1 MSYLRPGTPNF
12 FELFKKAG
20 SLDKLALILSSC
32 FGFGLIPVAQ
42 GTFGTLA
49 GIPLA
54 LALAHAGPMA
64 AAYLL
69 FFFILLSIWTSG
81 RSARALEK
89 DDPAE
94 VVIDETAGLLL
105 TLFLLPAT
113 AGLLLTLFLLPATG
127 FNLCLGFIL
136 FRLFDI
142 LKPFPIRRLEKV
154 EGSAGIVLDDLLAGV
169 YGNVCLRLVGLII
182 FRI

>member
-1 MSYLRPGTPNF
+1 MSYLRPPTPNAIESF
-12 FELFKKAG
+12 RKAG
-20 SLDKLALILSSC
+20 LLDKLALILSSC

-49 GIPLA
+49 GITLA
-54 LALAHAGPMA
+54 MALAHVGPMA

-69 FFFILLSIWTSG
+69 FFFVLLSIWTSG

-94 VVIDETAGLLL
+94 VVIDE
-105 TLFLLPAT
+105 T

-154 EGSAGIVLDDLLAGV
+154 EGGAGIVLDDLLAGV
-169 YGNVCLRLVGLII
+169 YGNLCLRLIAWV
-182 FRI
+182 FE

>member
-1 MSYLRPGTPNF
+1 MSYLRPATPNL

-20 SLDKLALILSSC
+20 PLDKLALILSSC

-54 LALAHAGPMA
+54 MALAHVGPMA

-69 FFFILLSIWTSG
+69 FFFVLLSIWTSG

-94 VVIDETAGLLL
+94 VVIDE
-105 TLFLLPAT
+105 T

-154 EGSAGIVLDDLLAGV
+154 EGGAGIVLDDLLAGTYANLCIRFV
-169 YGNVCLRLVGLII
+169 TLVFL
-182 FRI
+182 

>member
-1 MSYLRPGTPNF
+1 MSYLRPPTPNAIESF
-12 FELFKKAG
+12 RKAG
-20 SLDKLALILSSC
+20 LLDKLALILSSC
-32 FGFGLIPVAQ
+32 FGFGLIPLAQ

-54 LALAHAGPMA
+54 IALAHVGPMA

-69 FFFILLSIWTSG
+69 FFFVLLSIWTSG

-94 VVIDETAGLLL
+94 VVIDE
-105 TLFLLPAT
+105 T

-154 EGSAGIVLDDLLAGV
+154 EGGAGIVLDDLLAGV

-182 FRI
+182 L

>member
-1 MSYLRPGTPNF
+1 MSYLRPPTPNAIESF
-12 FELFKKAG
+12 RKAG
-20 SLDKLALILSSC
+20 PLDKLALILSSC

-54 LALAHAGPMA
+54 LALARVGPMA

-69 FFFILLSIWTSG
+69 FFFVLLSIWTSG

-94 VVIDETAGLLL
+94 VVIDE
-105 TLFLLPAT
+105 T

-154 EGSAGIVLDDLLAGV
+154 EGGAGIVLDDLLAGTYANLCIRFV
-169 YGNVCLRLVGLII
+169 TLVFL
-182 FRI
+182 

>member
-1 MSYLRPGTPNF
+1 MSYLRPATPNF

-20 SLDKLALILSSC
+20 LLDKLALILSSC
-32 FGFGLIPVAQ
+32 FGIGLIPVAQ

-54 LALAHAGPMA
+54 MALAHVGPMA

-69 FFFILLSIWTSG
+69 FFFVLLSIWTSG

-113 AGLLLTLFLLPATG
+113 G

-136 FRLFDI
+136 FRFFDI

-154 EGSAGIVLDDLLAGV
+154 EGGAGIVLDDLLAGTYANLCIRFV
-169 YGNVCLRLVGLII
+169 TLI
-182 FRI
+182 FF

>member
-1 MSYLRPGTPNF
+1 MKYLRPPTPNAIESF
-12 FELFKKAG
+12 RKAG
-20 SLDKLALILSSC
+20 PLDKLALILSSC

-54 LALAHAGPMA
+54 MALAHVGPMA

-69 FFFILLSIWTSG
+69 FFFVLLSIWTSG
-81 RSARALEK
+81 RSAKALEK

-94 VVIDETAGLLL
+94 VVIDE
-105 TLFLLPAT
+105 T

-154 EGSAGIVLDDLLAGV
+154 EGGAGIVLDDLLAGV
-169 YGNVCLRLVGLII
+169 YGNVCLRLIALV
-182 FRI
+182 FE

>member
-1 MSYLRPGTPNF
+1 MSYLRPPTPNAIESF
-12 FELFKKAG
+12 RKAG
-20 SLDKLALILSSC
+20 PLDKLALILSSC

-54 LALAHAGPMA
+54 MALARVGPMA

-69 FFFILLSIWTSG
+69 FFFVLLSIWTSG

-94 VVIDETAGLLL
+94 VVIDE
-105 TLFLLPAT
+105 T

-154 EGSAGIVLDDLLAGV
+154 EGGAGIVLDDLLAGTYANLCIRFV
-169 YGNVCLRLVGLII
+169 TLVFL
-182 FRI
+182 

>member
-1 MSYLRPGTPNF
+1 MKYLRPPTPNATESF
-12 FELFKKAG
+12 RKAG
-20 SLDKLALILSSC
+20 PLDKLALILSSC

-54 LALAHAGPMA
+54 MALAHVGPMA

-69 FFFILLSIWTSG
+69 FFFVLLSIWTSG

-94 VVIDETAGLLL
+94 VVIDE
-105 TLFLLPAT
+105 T

-154 EGSAGIVLDDLLAGV
+154 EGGAGIVLDDLLAGTYANLCIRFV
-169 YGNVCLRLVGLII
+169 TLVFL
-182 FRI
+182 

>member
-1 MSYLRPGTPNF
+1 MSYLRPPTPNAIESF
-12 FELFKKAG
+12 RKAG
-20 SLDKLALILSSC
+20 LVDKGALILSSC

-54 LALAHAGPMA
+54 IALAHVGAMA

-69 FFFILLSIWTSG
+69 FFFVLLAIWASD
-81 RSARALEK
+81 RSAGALEK

-94 VVIDETAGLLL
+94 VVIDEVAGLLL
-105 TLFLLPAT
+105 TLFLLPT
-113 AGLLLTLFLLPATG
+113 TG

-136 FRLFDI
+136 FRVFDI
-142 LKPFPIRRLEKV
+142 LKPYPIRRLEKV
-154 EGSAGIVLDDLLAGV
+154 GGGAGIVLDDLLAGI
-169 YGNVCLRLVGLII
+169 YANVCIRIVTLVFL
-182 FRI
+182 

>member
-1 MSYLRPGTPNF
+1 MSYLRPPTPNAIESF
-12 FELFKKAG
+12 RKAG
-20 SLDKLALILSSC
+20 LLDKLALILSSC

-54 LALAHAGPMA
+54 IALAHVGPMA

-69 FFFILLSIWTSG
+69 FFFVLLAIWTSD

-94 VVIDETAGLLL
+94 VVIDE
-105 TLFLLPAT
+105 T

-142 LKPFPIRRLEKV
+142 LKPYPIRRLEKV
-154 EGSAGIVLDDLLAGV
+154 EGGAGIVLDDLLAGV
-169 YGNVCLRLVGLII
+169 YGNLCLRLIG
-182 FRI
+182 FGF

>member
-1 MSYLRPGTPNF
+1 MSYLRPPTPNAIESF
-12 FELFKKAG
+12 RKAG
-20 SLDKLALILSSC
+20 LLDKLALILSSC
-32 FGFGLIPVAQ
+32 FGFGLIPLAQ

-49 GIPLA
+49 GLPLA
-54 LALAHAGPMA
+54 IALAHLGPLAG
-64 AAYLL
+64 AYVL
-69 FFFILLSIWTSG
+69 FFFVLLALWASA

-113 AGLLLTLFLLPATG
+113 GL
-127 FNLCLGFIL
+127 NLCLGFVL

-142 LKPFPIRRLEKV
+142 LKPYPIRRLEKV
-154 EGSAGIVLDDLLAGV
+154 GGGAGIVLDDLLAGV
-169 YGNVCLRLVGLII
+169 YGNVCLRLIAHAFEL
-182 FRI
+182 

>member
-1 MSYLRPGTPNF
+1 M
-12 FELFKKAG
+12 
-20 SLDKLALILSSC
+20 
-32 FGFGLIPVAQ
+32 
-42 GTFGTLA
+42 
-49 GIPLA
+49 
-54 LALAHAGPMA
+54 ALAHVGPMA

-69 FFFILLSIWTSG
+69 FFFVLLSIWTSG

-94 VVIDETAGLLL
+94 VVIDE
-105 TLFLLPAT
+105 T

-154 EGSAGIVLDDLLAGV
+154 EGGAGIVLDDLLAGV

-182 FRI
+182 L

>member
-1 MSYLRPGTPNF
+1 MSYLRPPTPNAIESF
-12 FELFKKAG
+12 RKAG
-20 SLDKLALILSSC
+20 LLDKLALILSSC
-32 FGFGLIPVAQ
+32 FGIGLIPVAQ

-54 LALAHAGPMA
+54 MALAHVGPMA

-69 FFFILLSIWTSG
+69 FFFVLLAIWASD

-94 VVIDETAGLLL
+94 VVIDE
-105 TLFLLPAT
+105 T

-154 EGSAGIVLDDLLAGV
+154 EGGAGIVLDDLLAGV
-169 YGNVCLRLVGLII
+169 YANVCIRVVTLII
-182 FRI
+182 L

>member
-1 MSYLRPGTPNF
+1 MSYLRPPTPNAIESF
-12 FELFKKAG
+12 RKAG
-20 SLDKLALILSSC
+20 PLDKLALILSSC

-54 LALAHAGPMA
+54 MALAHAGPMA

-69 FFFILLSIWTSG
+69 FFFVLLSIWTSG

-94 VVIDETAGLLL
+94 VVIDE
-105 TLFLLPAT
+105 T

-154 EGSAGIVLDDLLAGV
+154 EGGAGIVLDDLLAGTYANLCIRFV
-169 YGNVCLRLVGLII
+169 TLVFL
-182 FRI
+182 

>member
-1 MSYLRPGTPNF
+1 MSYLRPPTPNAIESF
-12 FELFKKAG
+12 RKAG
-20 SLDKLALILSSC
+20 LLDKLALILSSC

-54 LALAHAGPMA
+54 MALAHAGPMA

-69 FFFILLSIWTSG
+69 FFFVLLSIWTSG

-94 VVIDETAGLLL
+94 VVIDE
-105 TLFLLPAT
+105 T

-154 EGSAGIVLDDLLAGV
+154 EGGAGIVLDDLLAGV

-182 FRI
+182 L